1 MSLVGLAILFDR
13 SGGSL
18 TEKMRDAIGKMEL
31 NQPHAT
37 RLIDDVREIWDT
49 WDLKDKVQGDEMLEY
64 DSFYN
69 GFMAPYFSCYR
80 CSDTKKA
87 LKAIDMDA
95 DGQVDWSEF
104 LVYLKWAL
112 HEYPNVMNT
121 QELLDITF
129 RMGLIPAMRD
139 ELVAQES
146 DS

>member
-31 NQPHAT
+31 NQPLAT

-49 WDLKDKVQGDEMLEY
+49 WDLKDKAQGDEMLEY

-87 LKAIDMDA
+87 LQAIDMDA

-112 HEYPNVMNT
+112 NEYPNVMNT

-129 RMGLIPAMRD
+129 RKGLIPAMRD